1 MSRKRAAHSST
12 KKSSRPPNL
21 KELEEHLG
29 LLLLLVQH
37 NLDKVFRRKR
47 AR

>member
-1 MSRKRAAHSST
+1 M
-12 KKSSRPPNL
+12 
-21 KELEEHLG
+21 KELEEHLN

-47 AR
+47 SR